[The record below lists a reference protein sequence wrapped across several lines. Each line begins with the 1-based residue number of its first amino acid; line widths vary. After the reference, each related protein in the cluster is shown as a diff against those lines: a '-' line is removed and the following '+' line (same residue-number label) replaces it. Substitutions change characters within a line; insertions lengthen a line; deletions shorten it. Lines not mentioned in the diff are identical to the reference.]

1 MFLKKKDE
9 WLTNI
14 NIERVKDFSIIINQ
28 IENFIHQ
35 IFVDIAVKNIW

>member
-1 MFLKKKDE
+1 MFLKKDE

-14 NIERVKDFSIIINQ
+14 NIERVKDFSIIIINQ